1 MRFKSL
7 KGTYPSTCIPCDWEV
22 KVLYAIVETAGRQY
36 RVEEGKILYTEK
48 QKDYSP
54 GDEIVFDR
62 VVFVRKDGEVLVGK
76 PYVEGA
82 KVVGKV
88 LEHAKAR
95 KVKTV
100 KYRPRKN
107 SKVEKGHRQW
117 YTAIKIEKIEL

>member
-1 MRFKSL
+1 MGGEGFVRHR
-7 KGTYPSTCIPCDWEV
+7 GD
-22 KVLYAIVETAGRQY
+22 GRKAVQSGG
-36 RVEEGKILYTEK
+36 R
-48 QKDYSP
+48 KDP
-54 GDEIVFDR
+54 LHRKADGVRTWRRDRFDR
-62 VVFVRKDGEVLVGK
+62 VVLLRKDNEVLVGK

-82 KVVGKV
+82 RVVGKV

-117 YTAIKIEKIEL
+117 YTAIKIEKIEV

>member
-1 MRFKSL
+1 MRRKSL
-7 KGTYPSTCIPCDWEV
+7 FGYVLQRLYTSGWEV

-36 RVEEGKILYTEK
+36 KVEEGKILYTEK
-48 QKDYSP
+48 QTEYAP

-62 VVFVRKDGEVLVGK
+62 VVLLRKDNEVLVGK

-82 KVVGKV
+82 RVVGKV

-117 YTAIKIEKIEL
+117 YTAIKIEKIEV

>member
-1 MRFKSL
+1 
-7 KGTYPSTCIPCDWEV
+7 V

-36 RVEEGKILYTEK
+36 RVEEGKILYTER

-100 KYRPRKN
+100 KYRPRKS